1 MAWYYNLP
9 LILGQAEGAANVVAP
24 QPEEAKMAWYIML
37 FVAVGVA
44 AVTILPFIIGSRI
57 AKSFRMNDH
66 GWKIGL
72 ILATLASGITI
83 VIFGWPP
90 KTGIDLSGGVILV
103 YEIDPKASRTAEDEA
118 ADKEDGLPDDYQDI
132 NVDELVR
139 TLSKRINP
147 GGVKEIVVR
156 RYGPNQV
163 EVIVPHLGHAE
174 VEEIKKRIITAG
186 HLRFRILADS
196 GEDLAIIERANEPSQ
211 KNKTIVKSVT
221 DEAKAEWVKLGKD
234 DKGEE
239 RFSPG
244 QLAEGNYVV
253 RPGALPG
260 SQEVLVLIQ
269 GFNVEGG
276 HLRGAVAG
284 FGGMPPGPIVNFRM
298 TARGGVLF
306 GALTGAN
313 RPNDST
319 GFQRKLG
326 IIMDDELLSA
336 PNIIQ
341 RITDRGQITG
351 RFSKEEVEFLVGI
364 LKAGRLPAAL
374 RKDPIS
380 ENRVSSMLGADTIRK
395 GKVAI
400 GISLVAVLVF
410 MVFYYRFSGM
420 VACLALITNLILIL
434 SLMILFK
441 AALTLP
447 GLAGLVLTVG
457 MSVDANVLVF
467 ERIREEL
474 ARGAALRMALRNGF
488 GRATT
493 TIVDANLTTLITAIV
508 LYAIGTD
515 QIRGFAVTLI
525 LGILM
530 SMYTAIFCSRVLF
543 DVAERRKW
551 ITELPMMRLLGAT
564 HIDFIGKRRIA
575 AACSVLLIAIGLGAT
590 AYRGRD
596 ILDIDFNGGTSVR
609 VLLKKGIPIDDTR
622 KLVEEGGLPDVW
634 VTGVDVDGKDSQG
647 QTYKD
652 RVYKIDTS
660 LTNFGI
666 IGTIKIT
673 DRSGKSAIVDLSDAE
688 TREDVVKAIKQAG
701 VNVEVTPHEDINGF
715 IIKDRTGDTK
725 SNFIIANGD
734 DGLETADWLNI
745 AHNGPETAVDSG
757 SLRDCVDFAE
767 VKLIEMFEQNGASL
781 LAMHDMQF
789 EEPTLLASA
798 AGVPPESEVVPPETT
813 GEEALPETTGEETT
827 PGTTGEETSPETTE
841 EETSPKP
848 TGEDTSPETTGE
860 ETSPKPAGEEASPET
875 AGEETSPET
884 TAEETAPETT
894 SEETAPETTGEE
906 TPSPATTSD
915 DPADET
921 SDETSDETADETTPE
936 GDAGQDAA
944 PKTSDG
950 TRSDLPDDRTLA
962 FAGGDLM
969 LLAQADTSAED
980 TPETGENEAST
991 EAPAETAGDVPAETP
1006 DAADADAPS
1015 PEDDSAAPADADAAP
1030 KETPGK
1036 APADAEPPSGE
1047 ESASSE
1053 TEEAAAETEGAAAAS
1068 ADADAPAKES
1078 GDDAPAASEETPAAT
1093 DTDAEEEMSE
1103 TESEQPAADAEAGQE
1118 TEPAAEPEAE
1128 AAPNDPQPAEV
1139 GDEDSTNPTE
1149 SSEGGDTPAG
1159 PAVEETPA
1167 VENAAPVVDPDRTT
1181 GPALEEA
1188 GEEEV
1193 PLVFR
1198 SETKLTF
1205 DEPINAATVKA
1216 QIEDAAKELE
1226 IPIPAVEL
1234 ANDKWDKESSKGF
1247 KEWDLKIST
1256 DLEQTTAIL
1265 SKIRGELA
1273 NDPVWPSSSKI
1284 GGAVA
1289 GKMKQM
1295 AIAALLTS
1303 LIGIVGYI
1311 WFRFQKVAFGLAA
1324 VVALVHDVAITL
1336 GAIALS
1342 YWLAS
1347 YFGFL
1352 LIDNFKISLPVV
1364 AAFLTIIGYSLNDTI
1379 VVFDR
1384 IREVKGKSPDLTGEM
1399 INKSINQTLNRT
1411 LLTSITTLL
1420 VVLILYVLG
1429 GQGIHSFAYCLLVG
1443 VLVGTYSSVFVA
1455 SPFLLW
1461 MTGGSKSP
1469 AKQQAS

>member
-9 LILGQAEGAANVVAP
+9 LILGQAEGAANAAA

-163 EVIVPHLGHAE
+163 EVIVPNLGDSE

-196 GEDLAIIERANEPSQ
+196 GEDQAVIQRANEPSQ
-211 KNKTIVKSVT
+211 KNKTVVKSLT
-221 DEAKAEWVKLGKD
+221 GEKKAEWVKLGKVG
-234 DKGEE
+234 KGDEKKD
-239 RFSPG
+239 RFSPA

-276 HLRGAVAG
+276 HLRGAAAG

-313 RPNDST
+313 RPNDAT

-341 RITDRGQITG
+341 RITDQGQITG

-420 VACLALITNLILIL
+420 VACLALITNLVLIL

-488 GRATT
+488 ARATT

-622 KLVEEGGLPDVW
+622 KLVEEGGLPDAW

-647 QTYKD
+647 QTYED

-673 DRSGKSAIVDLSDAE
+673 DRSGKSAIIDLSEAE

-734 DGLETADWLNI
+734 DDLETADWLNI
-745 AHNGPETAVDSG
+745 AHDGPETAVDSG
-757 SLRDCVDFAE
+757 ALRDCVDFAE

-789 EEPTLLASA
+789 EEPTALASA
-798 AGVPPESEVVPPETT
+798 AGAPPESEVVPPEETGEETLPETTGEEISPEASGEVTTPETT
-813 GEEALPETTGEETT
+813 GEEALPET
-827 PGTTGEETSPETTE
+827 S
-841 EETSPKP
+841 
-848 TGEDTSPETTGE
+848 
-860 ETSPKPAGEEASPET
+860 
-875 AGEETSPET
+875 GEETSPET
-884 TAEETAPETT
+884 TAEEA
-894 SEETAPETTGEE
+894 APETTGEE
-906 TPSPATTSD
+906 TPPRATTD
-915 DPADET
+915 DD
-921 SDETSDETADETTPE
+921 SADETTSE
-936 GDAGQDAA
+936 GDAGEDAA
-944 PKTSDG
+944 PKASDD
-950 TRSDLPDDRTLA
+950 TRSDLPDDRTLV

-980 TPETGENEAST
+980 TPETGEDEAPTEAS
-991 EAPAETAGDVPAETP
+991 PAETNGDASAETS
-1006 DAADADAPS
+1006 DGAD
-1015 PEDDSAAPADADAAP
+1015 
-1030 KETPGK
+1030 
-1036 APADAEPPSGE
+1036 
-1047 ESASSE
+1047 
-1053 TEEAAAETEGAAAAS
+1053 AETEGAAAAS
-1068 ADADAPAKES
+1068 ADGEAPAKES
-1078 GDDAPAASEETPAAT
+1078 DDDAPAVSGEAPAAT
-1093 DTDAEEEMSE
+1093 DAEEGMSE
-1103 TESEQPAADAEAGQE
+1103 TGSEKPAADGAAEAGQE
-1118 TEPAAEPEAE
+1118 TEPEVEPEAE
-1128 AAPNDPQPAEV
+1128 AAANDPQPGEA
-1139 GDEDSTNPTE
+1139 GDEDNTEPTE
-1149 SSEGGDTPAG
+1149 SSEGGDTPAE
-1159 PAVEETPA
+1159 PPVEKTPA
-1167 VENAAPVVDPDRTT
+1167 VQNAAQVVDPDRAT
-1181 GPALEEA
+1181 GPALEDA

-1198 SETKLTF
+1198 SETRLTF
-1205 DEPINAATVKA
+1205 DEPINAATVTA
-1216 QIEDAAKELE
+1216 QIRDAATELE
-1226 IPIPAVEL
+1226 IPVPAVEL
-1234 ANDKWDKESSKGF
+1234 ANDEWDLESSKGF
-1247 KEWDLKIST
+1247 KEWGLKIST

-1342 YWLAS
+1342 YWLAGV
-1347 YFGFL
+1347 FGFL

-1420 VVLILYVLG
+1420 VVLILYTLG
-1429 GQGIHSFAYCLLVG
+1429 GQGIHSFAYCLLIG

-1461 MTGGSKSP
+1461 MTGGAKSP